1 MLPASPPATSSHPS
15 VDPSSTAPH
24 ASSVPPSALSQ
35 ACCTASSAPFCPSHS
50 STRCPVPVPSLSH
63 GSFAC
68 LSVLLAM
75 RRRYD
80 HCAPLPSPP
89 SFLCSLC
96 SLHLLG
102 SSCFSSPPRTR
113 RTSRPTALACL
124 SSLRMSVLTR
134 LSSRPFSRPLPRT
147 RSVCAALACLVQPP
161 PCHVRTSVPAPSRS
175 LHLTHLPLLHPS
187 PPSLCRRP
195 HPRLPHHHLTSRRNP
210 FAAAQARSLSASA
223 FRRAS

>member
-35 ACCTASSAPFCPSHS
+35 ACCTARSAPFCPSHS

-134 LSSRPFSRPLPRT
+134 LSSRPFSRPSSHALCLCRSRLPRPASSLPCAHFRA
-147 RSVCAALACLVQPP
+147 RSFALAPP
-161 PCHVRTSVPAPSRS
+161 HPP
-175 LHLTHLPLLHPS
+175 PS
-187 PPSLCRRP
+187 PP
-195 HPRLPHHHLTSRRNP
+195 P
-210 FAAAQARSLSASA
+210 FSA
-223 FRRAS
+223 FLVPPDAWMHAGHGVLCSVDYA